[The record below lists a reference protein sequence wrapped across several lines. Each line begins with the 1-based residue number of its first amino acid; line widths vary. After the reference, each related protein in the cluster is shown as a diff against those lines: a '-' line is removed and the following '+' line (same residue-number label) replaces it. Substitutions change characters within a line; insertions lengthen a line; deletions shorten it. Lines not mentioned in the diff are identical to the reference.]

1 MSEELIDGLAYV
13 AHPYGGKAENK
24 ALSQLIVEEISKKNQ
39 CLILINPLTLF
50 SYVDYDSTPDGFTT
64 QMEDCLSLLSRC
76 DYLIMTGDWQNSKG
90 CMCEWGYA
98 KARRDI
104 QIFDWYNGE
113 LHEM

>member
-1 MSEELIDGLAYV
+1 MELLQGVAYV
-13 AHPYGGKAENK
+13 AHPYSGKAENV
-24 ALSQLIVEEISKKNQ
+24 ALSQLIVEEISKKHQ

-50 SYVDYDSTPDGFTT
+50 SYVDYDSMPDGFTT
-64 QMEDCLSLLSRC
+64 QMEDCLQLLSRC
-76 DYLIMTGDWQNSKG
+76 SYLIMTGDWQNSRG

-113 LHEM
+113 VHEM

>member
-1 MSEELIDGLAYV
+1 MTFLDGVAYV
-13 AHPYGGKAENK
+13 AHPYGGKDKNIK
-24 ALSQLIVEEISKKNQ
+24 LSETIIEEISKRNK

-76 DYLIMTGDWQNSKG
+76 NYLIMTGDWQNSKG

>member
-1 MSEELIDGLAYV
+1 MEILTGVAYV
-13 AHPYGGKAENK
+13 AHPYGGKAENV
-24 ALSQLIVEEISKKNQ
+24 ALSQLIVEEISKKHQ

-64 QMEDCLSLLSRC
+64 QMEDCLQLLSRC
-76 DYLIMTGDWQNSKG
+76 NYLIMTGDWQNSKG